1 MVENLDQ
8 DLHLIKEKIYDLAG
22 VYIVHFDHPLPST
35 CKIYFSPELITQ
47 NDAILRLF
55 TPF

>member
-22 VYIVHFDHPLPST
+22 VYIVHFDHPIA
-35 CKIYFSPELITQ
+35 KK
-47 NDAILRLF
+47 DAILRPLN
-55 TPF
+55 PFFFIKFCPFFL